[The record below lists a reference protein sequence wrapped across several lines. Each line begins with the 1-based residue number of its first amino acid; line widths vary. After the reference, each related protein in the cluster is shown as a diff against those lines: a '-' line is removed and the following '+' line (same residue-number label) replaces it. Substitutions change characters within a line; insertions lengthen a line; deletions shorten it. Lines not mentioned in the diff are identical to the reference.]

1 MKQISRF
8 IASVVVILLFL
19 VAVVAMILLF
29 FSLPATV
36 PTGAPPSLQ
45 VTITPTVFSY
55 LPFVARDTPRALADF
70 GCLTFQSDSDTWWLL
85 RGGGMPRALTQGDW
99 PVLSPDGHFIAFRRS
114 FPTEIWLSDLD
125 GSTET
130 KLFVGKPVVYD
141 MVWSPDGRMLAIS
154 NGGDIKRMPA
164 GDLWRVDI
172 PDGIV
177 RQLADDNAGSPYFSP
192 DGHWIAVVRTR
203 WSPRTSVGIIR
214 PDGKDHRVLFDYLVL
229 QALEWAP
236 DSSGF
241 ALALQRIEASDQ
253 QEVELWW
260 VPTDGDPVRLGRLA
274 SAGSVQWQPGAE
286 RLLYIP
292 VSQRAPL
299 HLANRDGSGD
309 VVVPGSEGMRMEG
322 MSLQGGYRKMS
333 SWSPDG
339 RWILTYRER
348 DFYLVDTHKLSTP
361 QPLDVERVYGW
372 LDAGHYLA
380 SYSGE
385 SYVDL
390 YRCVPLGTCEFLA
403 HVPGSWGV
411 SPLSYEH
418 DCGK

>member
-1 MKQISRF
+1 MKQVS
-8 IASVVVILLFL
+8 LFV
-19 VAVVAMILLF
+19 VAVVVILLF

-36 PTGAPPSLQ
+36 PTGAPPSSQ
-45 VTITPTVFSY
+45 VTITPTIFNY
-55 LPFVARDTPRALADF
+55 LPFAARDTPRALTDF
-70 GCLTFQSDSDTWWLL
+70 GCLTFQSESDTWWLL
-85 RGGGMPRALTQGDW
+85 RGGGMPRALIQGTW

-130 KLFVGKPVVYD
+130 KLFVGKPSVYD
-141 MVWSPDGRMLAIS
+141 MAWSPDGKVLAIT
-154 NGGDIKRMPA
+154 NGAHAKRIPA
-164 GDLWRVDI
+164 GDLWRVDV

-177 RQLADDNAGSPYFSP
+177 RQLADENAGSPYFSP
-192 DGHWIAVVRTR
+192 DGRWIAVVRTY

-214 PDGKDHRVLFDYLVL
+214 PDGKDHRVLFDYLIS
-229 QALEWAP
+229 QKLEWAH

-241 ALALQRIEASDQ
+241 ALALKRIGASDQ

-260 VPTDGDPVRLGRLA
+260 VPTDGDPVRLGQLALA
-274 SAGSVQWQPGAE
+274 SAGSVQWQPGAK

-292 VSQRAPL
+292 LGQDEWAPL
-299 HLANRDGSGD
+299 HLVNRDGSGD
-309 VVVPGSEGMRMEG
+309 VVVPGSEGM
-322 MSLQGGYRKMS
+322 SLQGGYGSEAS

-348 DFYLVDTHKLSTP
+348 DSYLVDTHKLSTP

-380 SYSGE
+380 GYSGE

-403 HVPGSWGV
+403 HVPAGWVG
-411 SPLSYEH
+411 PLSYEH